1 MYNPSIRCSVTTI
14 DQFNAETNRFR
25 AALAAGIPFSMYTL
39 RGWELKNSGF
49 LSKEVK

>member
-1 MYNPSIRCSVTTI
+1 MYSPSIQCSVKTI

-39 RGWELKNSGF
+39 RGWELKNARFFS
-49 LSKEVK
+49 EVR